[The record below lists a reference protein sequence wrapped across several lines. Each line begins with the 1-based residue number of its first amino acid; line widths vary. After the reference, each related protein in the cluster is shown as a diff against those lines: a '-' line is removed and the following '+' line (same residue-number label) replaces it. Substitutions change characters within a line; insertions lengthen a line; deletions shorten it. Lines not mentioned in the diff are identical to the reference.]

1 MDVAVLRSSSSARL
15 AVGLAAAACALA
27 VPVAQEGAAYK
38 SAVVALSDDPQLRV
52 AFEEGLVAKAISRQ
66 YDAVTSYVIA
76 PDVGNVKNRRFLG
89 ALSQIGARTV
99 LMLRPA
105 AAGPGSS
112 LDAIRNEVSPEQ
124 LADMRKFAGEV
135 SPAGGDDLVAVVHMA
150 IYTIE
155 NGEPVLISSGAVW
168 LDEPVASQ
176 EEGIER
182 LQDLIV
188 ANVDAVRPAIRQ
200 RLGLPPL
207 APRPN

>member
-1 MDVAVLRSSSSARL
+1 MRL
-15 AVGLAAAACALA
+15 AAGLAAALCALA
-27 VPVAQEGAAYK
+27 APMAQERTVYK
-38 SAVVALSDDPQLRV
+38 SAVVALTDDPKLR
-52 AFEEGLVAKAISRQ
+52 AEFEEGLVAKAITHD
-66 YDAVTSYVIA
+66 YDAVTSYDIA

-89 ALSQIGARTV
+89 ALTAIGARTV

-112 LDAIRNEVSPEQ
+112 LDAIRNEVTPE
-124 LADMRKFAGEV
+124 LLEDMRKFAGEV

-155 NGEPVLISSGAVW
+155 NGEPVLISGGAIW
-168 LDEPVASQ
+168 LDEPVASREQ
-176 EEGIER
+176 GIER

-207 APRPN
+207 APRAK